1 MCGKCSNQLS
11 TPMISCPRC
20 WLGVLASIPGAA
32 ASFYM
37 HHELVLPLHQWAPG
51 ATDPASSLVQTK
63 KKKENNGI
71 LTN

>member
-1 MCGKCSNQLS
+1 MCGKCSNQPP
-11 TPMISCPRC
+11 TPMMSCPRC
-20 WLGVLASIPGAA
+20 WLRVLASIPDAA
-32 ASFYM
+32 ASFHM

-63 KKKENNGI
+63 EKKENNGI